1 MLAAQVVDAV
11 VSKGMSL
18 NDALTIIPETLSK
31 EDTGFVKALSFGTL
45 RFYHRL
51 ECYLDALL
59 NKPVRKKDRIVKM
72 LALIGLY
79 QLSYT
84 RVPNHAAVSE
94 TVNALRHQ
102 SWAKGLLNAVLRN
115 FQRRKVELES
125 LADRNLQ
132 TRMSHPEW
140 LVQSIQHSWSDHA
153 EAVLENNN
161 LQAPMVIRVN
171 RLQWNR
177 EDYLLKLEQI
187 GVTAHALEI
196 SSDGI
201 ILDKPVDVTELPDF
215 ANGAV
220 YVQDTAAQLAAQ
232 LLSVEPGQRVADLC
246 SAPGGKA
253 IHVLECYPDLKQL
266 VALDAD
272 SKRAEM
278 IQLNAQRCRVNPEI
292 KCVDATDLKQWWDGN
307 QFDRVMLDVPC
318 SGTGVIRRHPDIKLL
333 RKPEDIDALVQR
345 QQELLETAWSILAPG
360 GVMLYSTCSLLNE
373 ENAEQ
378 IKRFLSIHD
387 NAELWPINLFDWL
400 RETDST
406 GPGLRIATGLHQMD
420 GFYYAR
426 LKKTQ

>member
-1 MLAAQVVDAV
+1 MQAAQVVDAV

-51 ECYLDALL
+51 ECHLDALL
-59 NKPVRKKDRIVKM
+59 NKPIRNKDRIVKM

-79 QLSYT
+79 QLSNT
-84 RVPNHAAVSE
+84 RVPSHAAVSE
-94 TVNALRHQ
+94 TVNALSRQ

-115 FQRRKVELES
+115 FQRRQAELES
-125 LADRNLQ
+125 LADRSLQ
-132 TRMSHPEW
+132 TRTSHPQW
-140 LVQSIQHSWSDHA
+140 LVQTIQQSWLDQA
-153 EAVLENNN
+153 DEVLKNNN
-161 LQAPMVIRVN
+161 RQAPMVIRVN
-171 RLQWNR
+171 RLQGQR
-177 EDYLLKLEQI
+177 EDYLLKLEQTGI
-187 GVTAHALEI
+187 TAHASNI
-196 SSDGI
+196 SLDGI
-201 ILDKPVDVTELPDF
+201 VLDKPVDVTALPDF
-215 ANGAV
+215 SEGAV

-253 IHVLECYPDLKQL
+253 IHVLERYPDLNQL
-266 VALDAD
+266 VALDTD
-272 SKRAEM
+272 PQRTEM
-278 IQLNAQRCRVNPEI
+278 IRVNAQRCRVNPQI
-292 KCVDATDLKQWWDGN
+292 KCVDATDLEQWWDGS

-333 RKPEDIDALVQR
+333 RKPEDIDSLVQR
-345 QQELLETAWSILAPG
+345 QQDLLETAWSILAPG
-360 GVMLYSTCSLLNE
+360 GVLLYSTCSLLNE
-373 ENAEQ
+373 ENADQ

-387 NAELWPINLFDWL
+387 NAELWPINLFDGL

-406 GPGLRIATGLHQMD
+406 GPGLRIATGLHEMD